1 MNLQSKEFFVLALLI
16 TYVAYVV
23 FKTARHSSDSDQLVP
38 KIGTWWGVSA
48 GLFTLFGGG
57 EIVTLSSLGYLY
69 GWAAVSLV
77 VGYSISFAVLGFMVS
92 KIDPSRLSGF
102 VSLPDFIGSNFGNIS
117 KHLTFVVSFAAFFA
131 LLVLQ
136 FTVGGSLLSEF
147 SGLNYNLIIA
157 VIGATTCSY
166 LLFGRYRA
174 VQITDQIQGIAML
187 ALGIAMLIALE
198 MADSPSGEVTKRA
211 TSSMP
216 SEMFISLVVTGL
228 FVAASSADVWQRLCA
243 ATSPKSQR
251 LGGVLG
257 GLGLLLLGI
266 VFTAAGVIAR
276 KLLGDSADPNT
287 IINALV
293 SSSLGPIGSYI
304 ALALATC
311 AILATADTE
320 IFLLASMSAKIVCFD
335 NKGDSNGRSPGRLL
349 PWLLI
354 GVSIAACCMA
364 VWTRDAAKVYTWI
377 LMLIVAL
384 APATL
389 AALFGQKSRWGL
401 LIIGVPLTAILILG
415 PLGFVTLETIYLVPS
430 VALLVTLLLGCRHA
444 AK

>member
-1 MNLQSKEFFVLALLI
+1 MTMQAKEFFVLALLI
-16 TYVAYVV
+16 AYVAYVIL
-23 FKTARHSSDSDQLVP
+23 KTARYPMDSDQLVP

-77 VGYSISFAVLGFMVS
+77 AGYSISFAALGFMVS
-92 KIDPSRLSGF
+92 KIDPARLIGF
-102 VSLPDFIGSNFGNIS
+102 VSLPDFIGSNFGTTS
-117 KHLTFVVSFAAFFA
+117 KNLAFAVSFAAFFA

-157 VIGATTCSY
+157 VISTTTCSY

-174 VQITDQIQGIAML
+174 VQITDQIQGVAML
-187 ALGIAMLIALE
+187 ALGFAMLIALW
-198 MADSPSGEVTKRA
+198 MAAPPPGVVSELSASP
-211 TSSMP
+211 MP
-216 SEMFISLVVTGL
+216 LEMFISLVVTGL

-243 ATSPKSQR
+243 ATNPRSQR
-251 LGGVLG
+251 LGGTLG

-266 VFTAAGVIAR
+266 VFTAAGVVAR

-287 IINALV
+287 IVNNLV
-293 SSSLGPIGSYI
+293 SSSLGPVGSYI

-320 IFLLASMSAKIVCFD
+320 IFLLASMSARIACSD
-335 NKGDSNGRSPGRLL
+335 SKGNSNGRSPVRLL

-354 GVSIAACCMA
+354 GVSILAYCMA
-364 VWTRDAAKVYTWI
+364 VWAKDAATIYTWI

-384 APATL
+384 SPATL
-389 AALFGQKSRWGL
+389 AALFGKKSRWGV
-401 LIIGVPLTAILILG
+401 LIIGIPLAAIFIFG

-430 VALLVTLLLGCRHA
+430 LALIVTLLLGCRHVS
-444 AK
+444 K